1 MFFIKIILETIIEFE
16 KVKFEVQE
24 TDKFLSLPIIR
35 KGDLS
40 NEIQVECLTLDDLAT
55 QNFDFVSRNSKSNNH
70 LVKIPAGESY
80 GFCDIEIIDDDLH
93 EQFSESFKAILRNP
107 SSGVRIGSKNEVN
120 IFITGPNDIP
130 FYNCKTEQITV
141 SENIGRLAI
150 DINRESFDSSL
161 PFEVMYS
168 TIETNENDL
177 KSFSKN
183 YLNRSSIF
191 RNISKAIVNQDYEPT
206 SQIIKFEA
214 GEISKKIYVNIL
226 NDNYYPIMEGI
237 KVFTI
242 RLKPVLTDK
251 SITLNQNECN
261 FINPDILHVFID
273 DIAEE
278 SVSVGFNQSSMIVN
292 ETMKIIK
299 VPIVRTG
306 DVSQSFS
313 LICFTKQLT
322 AIDDKDFVSRSPLE
336 QSRIY
341 FDSGD
346 RVKMCSIEIIN
357 DSLFEADEQ
366 FQVRLS
372 DLRPNNIINNGENL
386 IRFNQFTSL
395 TVTILNEEDASVV
408 SLADELYYTEEPT
421 SSDSTVV
428 KSITVVRTGDLSRI
442 TTVRI
447 STVDDTA
454 TAGLDYKPKTEIL
467 KFNPGVSALD
477 FDVEIL
483 YDNINE
489 VSESFKVVLGPQD
502 PVSGIFGK
510 TKQATVVIRDSGSTS
525 STISTNLNS
534 NLNDYFSLPISQQIS
549 HINKL
554 FSQPF
559 LTSLVYLVSPN
570 SYNNMIGKNS
580 TYATSREPLIC
591 LHVIFFNY
599 LSLLQA

>member
-1 MFFIKIILETIIEFE
+1 
-16 KVKFEVQE
+16 
-24 TDKFLSLPIIR
+24 
-35 KGDLS
+35 
-40 NEIQVECLTLDDLAT
+40 LTLDDLAK

-70 LVKIPAGESY
+70 LVKIPAGETY

-107 SSGVRIGSKNEVN
+107 SSGARIGSKNEVS
-120 IFITGPNDIP
+120 IFITGPNDVP
-130 FYNCKTEQITV
+130 FYNCKTEQLTV

-150 DINRESFDSSL
+150 DINRESFDSSS

-168 TIETNENDL
+168 TIEISESDL

-183 YLNRSSIF
+183 YHNRSSMH
-191 RNISKAIVNQDYEPT
+191 RNISKAIVNQDYEPI
-206 SQIIKFEA
+206 SQIVKFEA

-261 FINPDILHVFID
+261 FINPDIIHVFID
-273 DIAEE
+273 DVVEE
-278 SVSVGFNQSSMIVN
+278 SVTVGFNQSLMIVN

-306 DVSQSFS
+306 DLSQSFS

-322 AIDDKDFVSRSPLE
+322 AIDDKDFISRSPLE
-336 QSRIY
+336 QSRI
-341 FDSGD
+341 FFESGD
-346 RVKMCSIEIIN
+346 RVKMCPIEIVN
-357 DSLFEADEQ
+357 DSVFEADEQ

-372 DLRPNNIINNGENL
+372 DLRSSNNMNSGESL
-386 IRFNQFTSL
+386 IRFSQFTTL
-395 TVTILNEEDASVV
+395 TVTIMNEEDASVV
-408 SLADELYYTEEPT
+408 SLTDEIFYTEEPT
-421 SSDSTVV
+421 SSDSTIV
-428 KSITVVRTGDLSRI
+428 KSITIIRTGDLSRI
-442 TTVRI
+442 STVRV

-454 TAGLDYKPKTEIL
+454 IAGIDYKPKTEIL

-483 YDNINE
+483 YDNLNE
-489 VSESFKVVLGPQD
+489 NSESFKVVLGPQD
-502 PVSGIFGK
+502 PVSGVFGK
-510 TKQATVVIRDSGSTS
+510 IRQATVVIRDTSGTASA
-525 STISTNLNS
+525 ISANNLNS
-534 NLNDYFSLPISQQIS
+534 NLNDYFSLPMNQQIS

-559 LTSLVYLVSPN
+559 LTTLVYLVSTT
-570 SYNNMIGKNS
+570 SYNNVIGKN
-580 TYATSREPLIC
+580 TTFATSREPLIC
-591 LHVIFFNY
+591 LHVIYFNFCSISRHNIEKQY
-599 LSLLQA
+599 LFILKNFLYCVVLSLNF